1 HFCQSLAD
9 FDRLVCMEWLGFGEL
24 NYTKF
29 LCRLFFV
36 LKRSTR
42 SSKIIH
48 FMNREIP
55 FLITFIK
62 SQLS

>member
-1 HFCQSLAD
+1 FQ
-9 FDRLVCMEWLGFGEL
+9 RLSVKIVLSDIVCMGWLGFGEL

-42 SSKIIH
+42 PMLTKIIY
-48 FMNREIP
+48 
-55 FLITFIK
+55 FLDITY
-62 SQLS
+62 LMP